1 MTKLYRSH
9 KLVSATPMNRID
21 YNIYR
26 GWELPSNENGSDEG
40 YLVEYVDGESNH
52 PEHKGYISWSPKAQF
67 DNGYTEERED
77 LEGRLIK
84 EGEDLEDKIIRL
96 GNMLNKGK
104 PDFIDTKHWKLMVNQ
119 HVHMV
124 SYHEILNKRIE
135 LLSQLLNNR

>member
-9 KLVSATPMNRID
+9 KLVLATPMNRID

-40 YLVEYVDGESNH
+40 YLVECVEGESNH

-84 EGEDLEDKIIRL
+84 ESEDLEDKIIRL

-104 PDFIDTKHWKLMVNQ
+104 PDFIDTKHWKFMVNQ

-124 SYHEILNKRIE
+124 SYHEILTMRIE
-135 LLSQLLNNR
+135 LLS